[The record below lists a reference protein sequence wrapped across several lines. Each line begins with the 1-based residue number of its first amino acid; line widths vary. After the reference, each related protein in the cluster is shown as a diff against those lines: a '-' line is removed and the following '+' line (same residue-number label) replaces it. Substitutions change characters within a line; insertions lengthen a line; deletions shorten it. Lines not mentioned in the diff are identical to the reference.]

1 MPSLSV
7 DVVTSMVYGTAATI
21 IGVVT
26 IYQSYVAWRLWHE
39 HHHTS
44 RQSSSGAP
52 DTSLAFA
59 SKIKLCLLLRTDV
72 ELALGS
78 ALVVRPEPSNT
89 ASTNVAPVHDTDN
102 LQPVAND
109 VEASVHDTNNLQP
122 VTNDVEASVHDTDNL
137 QPVVNVQPVA
147 NDVTAPA
154 SSQQLGVSDNS
165 TTDLEPIEVENESQ
179 ATAIPGI
186 DPDAASTLL
195 LQPLQTPEFDVV
207 PVHDTISTQAV
218 ANLKDSSV
226 SYPTSNPPNT
236 PPSPD
241 IPVHTTGRS

>member
-26 IYQSYVAWRLWHE
+26 IYQSFIAWRLWHE

-44 RQSSSGAP
+44 RQSSPGAP
-52 DTSLAFA
+52 NTSLAFT
-59 SKIKLCLLLRTDV
+59 SNIKLCLLLRTDV

-78 ALVVRPEPSNT
+78 ALVVRPEASNT
-89 ASTNVAPVHDTDN
+89 ASTNPAPVHDADN

-122 VTNDVEASVHDTDNL
+122 IV
-137 QPVVNVQPVA
+137 
-147 NDVTAPA
+147 NDVTAPT

-165 TTDLEPIEVENESQ
+165 TTDLEPIEVQHESQ
-179 ATAIPGI
+179 ATASPGI
-186 DPDAASTLL
+186 DPDAAFTLP
-195 LQPLQTPEFDVV
+195 LQPLQTLEFDVV
-207 PVHDTISTQAV
+207 PVHDTISTQGV

-236 PPSPD
+236 PASPD